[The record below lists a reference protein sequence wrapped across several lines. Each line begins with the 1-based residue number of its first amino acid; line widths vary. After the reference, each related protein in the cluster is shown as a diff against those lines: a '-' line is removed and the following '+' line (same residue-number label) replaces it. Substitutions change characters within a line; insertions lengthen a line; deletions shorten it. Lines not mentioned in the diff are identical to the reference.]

1 MNKILC
7 SYGAFILVVVACGNE
22 GEMGRMTAN
31 KQTNNLFGSD
41 RFYGENSFGEG
52 ERDTWSRMG
61 EGRLP

>member
-1 MNKILC
+1 M
-7 SYGAFILVVVACGNE
+7 VVACENE

-31 KQTNNLFGSD
+31 KQINNMFGSD